1 MHTRSSLQQLAAQTQ
16 TQTPLLVES
25 HDCVYTPKRKKHLES
40 FRLCALI
47 NCQWLKSDLIKEL
60 LQLQLIQHPTTTFSA
75 VCNMWTIWPTDYGYS
90 YTTASINLRLKCV
103 VRSLSKSKGILQ
115 DAPQTQLATEV
126 ERSGERERSV
136 ILCLPRTAAGSWPPY
151 LNMLRAL
158 FGVWS
163 SPSMP
168 ILQFPTSFN
177 ICTQPINFWQD
188 NLSSQSKRGAQTKN
202 AVNNWPEVSLDDQC
216 DHSKSLV
223 QGSQFHVEVVPSSF
237 GIPCW
242 NFCIHQLWCNNCMSR
257 KL

>member
-158 FGVWS
+158 FGV
-163 SPSMP
+163 
-168 ILQFPTSFN
+168 
-177 ICTQPINFWQD
+177 
-188 NLSSQSKRGAQTKN
+188 
-202 AVNNWPEVSLDDQC
+202 
-216 DHSKSLV
+216 
-223 QGSQFHVEVVPSSF
+223 
-237 GIPCW
+237 
-242 NFCIHQLWCNNCMSR
+242 
-257 KL
+257 